1 MEVLAVLGV
10 REKRDAALTA
20 LTKLNKCGGTDPT
33 LKPATLSVVCYP
45 FTCVHKTGLEQ
56 NPNKNISNALLF
68 GFFVKVCL
76 GFFSC
81 PDSCQAAIPVYYIF
95 AITHCFN
102 TPLLTV
108 LNTVCRYSL
117 K

>member
-10 REKRDAALTA
+10 REKKDAALTA

-68 GFFVKVCL
+68 GFFCESMS
-76 GFFSC
+76 GFF
-81 PDSCQAAIPVYYIF
+81 
-95 AITHCFN
+95 
-102 TPLLTV
+102 
-108 LNTVCRYSL
+108 
-117 K
+117 